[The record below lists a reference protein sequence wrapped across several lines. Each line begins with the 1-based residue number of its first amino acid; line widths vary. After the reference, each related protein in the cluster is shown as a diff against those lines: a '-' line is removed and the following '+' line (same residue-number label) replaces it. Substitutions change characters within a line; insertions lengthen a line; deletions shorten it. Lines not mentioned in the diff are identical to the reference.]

1 MLRAIDNPQNRFAR
15 LARDWDGPVP
25 LARLKVYEEQAKR
38 ILSRNDSPDLPFRY
52 SLNPYRGCTHAC
64 AYCYARPDH
73 EFLGWGAGTDF
84 DTRIVVKTNAAAR
97 LRAAFDHKRWQGEL
111 VMFSGDT
118 DCYQP
123 LEGSYGLTRACLEVC
138 LRYRNPVGI
147 ITKSALIRRD
157 IELLA
162 ALSRVSHCHVMLS
175 IPFLRADWARALEPG
190 APAPRLRL
198 DCLRRLRDAGVP
210 CGVMLAPLIPGLNDR
225 ELPRVLEAAA
235 DAGATSAGMVLLRL
249 PGAVRQV
256 FEQRLREVL
265 PLRAARVMQRLRE
278 VRGGAVS
285 EQRFHKRFAGTGTY
299 YKLLED
305 LFALSC
311 RRLKLRRQRGV
322 PQLAEGQTSFRRP
335 GPRQLTLFE
344 ED

>member
-1 MLRAIDNPQNRFAR
+1 MLRAIENPQNRFSALTR
-15 LARDWDGPVP
+15 EWDGPVP
-25 LARLKVYEEQAKR
+25 LARLQVYEQTAGR

-84 DTRIVVKTNAAAR
+84 DSRIVVKTNAAAR
-97 LRAAFDHKRWQGEL
+97 LRAAFNSKSWQGEL

-138 LRYRNPVGI
+138 LEYRNPVGI
-147 ITKSALIRRD
+147 ITKSALVRRD
-157 IELLA
+157 IDLLV
-162 ALSRVSHCHVMLS
+162 ALCQVTSCHVMVS
-175 IPFLRADWARALEPG
+175 IPFLKAAWARALEPG

-198 DCLRRLRDAGVP
+198 DSLRRLSEAGVP

-225 ELPRVLEAAA
+225 ELPGVLEAAA
-235 DAGATSAGMVLLRL
+235 EAGASTASMVLLRL
-249 PGAVRQV
+249 PGAVQQV
-256 FEQRLREVL
+256 FEQRLRQAL
-265 PLRAARVMQRLRE
+265 PLRAERIMRRLRE
-278 VRGGAVS
+278 TRGGAVDDR
-285 EQRFHKRFAGTGTY
+285 RFGKRFAGSGTY

-305 LFALSC
+305 MFTLSC
-311 RRLKLRRQRGV
+311 RRWGLGGAPELPSGRS
-322 PQLAEGQTSFRRP
+322 SFRRP